1 MSHEEVVAVETD
13 EVMVDFE
20 RMDCRD
26 IQISRMA
33 AKSLAE
39 PLLAC
44 RPQEGL
50 KKKVS
55 KRLEILG
62 RATRRAPHRKAF
74 IPNVKSLGGLPS

>member
-1 MSHEEVVAVETD
+1 LKGTSHEEVVAVETD
-13 EVMVDFE
+13 KVMVDFE

-39 PLLAC
+39 PLEAC

-50 KKKVS
+50 KTKGAQV
-55 KRLEILG
+55 
-62 RATRRAPHRKAF
+62 
-74 IPNVKSLGGLPS
+74 GLAIEPGSAR

>member
-20 RMDCRD
+20 RMDSRD

-50 KKKVS
+50 KKKSV
-55 KRLEILG
+55 
-62 RATRRAPHRKAF
+62 
-74 IPNVKSLGGLPS
+74 